1 MPRNAVL
8 RKPIRLHLNLEKE
21 TLQRLRKLARGR
33 ATSVTEILRGLAES
47 YAAGR
52 LRPITQ
58 EPLGDV
64 VKRINALRFR
74 SARVSTSS
82 EHLLRQFRDARA

>member
-8 RKPIRLHLNLEKE
+8 RKPVRLHLNLEKE
-21 TLQRLRKLARGR
+21 TLQQLRKLARGR

-52 LRPITQ
+52 LQSPVR
-58 EPLGDV
+58 EPLGNIV
-64 VKRINALRFR
+64 RRINALRLR
-74 SARVSTSS
+74 SVRVTTPS
-82 EHLLRQFRDARA
+82 EHILRQLRDARA

>member
-21 TLQRLRKLARGR
+21 TLQKLRKLARGR

-52 LRPITQ
+52 LRPPTH
-58 EPLGDV
+58 EPLGIV
-64 VKRINALRFR
+64 VRRINALRRR
-74 SARVSTSS
+74 SVRVSTPS
-82 EHLLRQFRDARA
+82 EYILRQFRDARA